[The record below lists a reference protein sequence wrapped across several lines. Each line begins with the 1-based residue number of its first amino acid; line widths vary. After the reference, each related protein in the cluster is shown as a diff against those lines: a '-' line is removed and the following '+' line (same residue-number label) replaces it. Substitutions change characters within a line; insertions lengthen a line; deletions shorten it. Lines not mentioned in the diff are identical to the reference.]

1 MGRLYLPKGVKAVAV
16 DSNDYTKINP
26 EHIPADERFLYTYV
40 FRMNFH
46 LRDFALRLRF
56 MKMRQANSETSQE
69 KKKKKSIDD
78 DNESIESV
86 SDDEFDRYLGKNS
99 FSFKYFFIEFRG

>member
-46 LRDFALRLRF
+46 LRLCA
-56 MKMRQANSETSQE
+56 
-69 KKKKKSIDD
+69 
-78 DNESIESV
+78 
-86 SDDEFDRYLGKNS
+86 
-99 FSFKYFFIEFRG
+99 SFKIYENATSK